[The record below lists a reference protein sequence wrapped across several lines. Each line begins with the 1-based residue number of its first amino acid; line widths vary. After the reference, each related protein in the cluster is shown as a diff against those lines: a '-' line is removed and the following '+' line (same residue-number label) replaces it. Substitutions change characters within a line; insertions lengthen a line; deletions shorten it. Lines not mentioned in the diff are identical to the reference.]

1 MSIYKFKPGDILYN
15 RVETHPKC
23 EFVLYDGNIYYNNKT
38 AVTGAFVDNAGMVP
52 VGYLSLYEYNVDRDA
67 TGNSFETPKKIFPY
81 ITKQGTLMS
90 FSTVS
95 NTDFQSFPYG
105 DVITGSYPLS
115 SSLANEFY
123 ALNASRPRITALKNT
138 LNYYRYLSNEYAF
151 GDKGTEV
158 LQLVSIP
165 SIFYGSSIEK
175 GTVDMRFYITGTLA
189 AQLVDEKKNGDL
201 IQVGPAGSANSGSV
215 AGVVL
220 YNEGFCVLTGAW
232 SLDDAHT
239 ETYVASPDNPRWIY
253 WGQNT
258 NLITGSAYTI
268 KFNGT
273 NYIPTV
279 TMLAHAPEAELNNS
293 NNPTWVSFVQPTGSK
308 NPITGGLG
316 YTENKFLEI
325 KNTVKSPHLGATAN
339 FEKHTYISK
348 VGIFDEDRNLIGIAK
363 VATPVKKTEQRN
375 YTFKLKLDF

>member
-1 MSIYKFKPGDILYN
+1 MSIYKFKPGDVLYN
-15 RVETHPKC
+15 RIETHPKC
-23 EFVLYDGNIYYNNKT
+23 EFVLYSGNIYYNNKT
-38 AVTGAFVDNAGMVP
+38 AVTGAFVDNVGLVP
-52 VGYLSLYEYNVDRDA
+52 TGHLSLYEYNVDRDT

-105 DVITGSYPLS
+105 DIITGSYPLS
-115 SSLANEFY
+115 SSLANEYY
-123 ALNASRPRITALKNT
+123 ALNSSRPRITALRNT
-138 LNYYRYLSNEYAF
+138 LNFYKYLSNEYDYT
-151 GDKGTEV
+151 DKATQQ

-175 GTVDMRFYITGTLA
+175 GSVDIRLYVTGTLA
-189 AQLVDEKKNGDL
+189 GRLVDEKKNGEL
-201 IQVGPAGSANSGSV
+201 IQVGPAGSTNSGSV

-220 YNEGFCVLTGAW
+220 YNEGFCILTGSW
-232 SLDDAHT
+232 SLDDSHT
-239 ETYVASPDNPRWIY
+239 ETYVASPDNPRWVY

-258 NLITGSAYTI
+258 NLITGSAYTMT
-268 KFNGT
+268 FNGT
-273 NYIPTV
+273 NYVPTV
-279 TMLAHAPEAELNNS
+279 TMLAHAEKGELNNS
-293 NNPTWVSFVQPTGSK
+293 NNPTWVSYSQVSGSKLPSTGSS
-308 NPITGGLG
+308 GFV
-316 YTENKFLEI
+316 ENSLLEI
-325 KNTVKSPHLGATAN
+325 KNTVKSPHSGAIAQ

-348 VGIFDEDRNLIGIAK
+348 VGIFDENKNLIGIAK